1 VRVAEAGTVEAVA
14 DLAALISLCARLRAD
29 GLPGD
34 GEAWA
39 ATAATMGGGEAARL
53 AWDDL
58 GSEAVERALENHR
71 ARVG

>member
-39 ATAATMGGGEAARL
+39 ATAATMGEGEAARL
-53 AWDDL
+53 AWGDL
-58 GSEAVERALENHR
+58 AGEPVEQALENHR

>member
-1 VRVAEAGTVEAVA
+1 MRVAESGTVEAVA

-39 ATAATMGGGEAARL
+39 ATASTMGGGEAARFG
-53 AWDDL
+53 WDDL
-58 GSEAVERALENHR
+58 ASEPVVRALENHR

>member
-39 ATAATMGGGEAARL
+39 VTAATLGGGETARL
-53 AWDDL
+53 RWGDRS
-58 GSEAVERALENHR
+58 SEPVERALENHR

>member
-1 VRVAEAGTVEAVA
+1 MAEAGTVEAVA
-14 DLAALISLCARLRAD
+14 DLAALISLCARLRAE

-39 ATAATMGGGEAARL
+39 ATAATIGGGEAARVGWDRL
-53 AWDDL
+53 A
-58 GSEAVERALENHR
+58 EEPVERALENHR

>member
-14 DLAALISLCARLRAD
+14 DLAAMISLCARLRAD

-53 AWDDL
+53 GWDGL
-58 GSEAVERALENHR
+58 GTGPVEQALENHR

>member
-1 VRVAEAGTVEAVA
+1 VAEAGTVEAVA
-14 DLAALISLCARLRAD
+14 DLAALISLCAQLRAD

-39 ATAATMGGGEAARL
+39 ATAATLGAGEAARQ
-53 AWDDL
+53 AWDGLD
-58 GSEAVERALENHR
+58 GEAVERALENHR